1 MSNYVLIL
9 SIFFFIMR
17 IRNSHCK
24 VLQECSSWTSRN
36 GLVQMFFPTPNRNM
50 FTEKRVKL
58 ERLLAIL
65 REHVTYNVKWVEVHK
80 VHEAFWA
87 KLYCKTRD
95 FFTNF
100 CWLWDFLLENLKFKK
115 KLWWCPLEY
124 VDVNKKSC
132 MPEIIFS
139 WSFNP

>member
-1 MSNYVLIL
+1 MGKFLLDIRKYFLIMSNFYLVEIL
-9 SIFFFIMR
+9 SEPSSLTIETSKKYSKWAIMCSFWVFFFFIMR

-95 FFTNF
+95 LFH
-100 CWLWDFLLENLKFKK
+100 
-115 KLWWCPLEY
+115 
-124 VDVNKKSC
+124 
-132 MPEIIFS
+132 
-139 WSFNP
+139 